1 LNVVHVDILA
11 IGAHPDDVELGCGGL
26 LLKAVR
32 NGHRV
37 FICTLT
43 RGSASGDPRERTEE
57 LMKSAKFIGA
67 KDVQI
72 GDFQDTKL
80 TVSSE
85 LINYIEAYVDKVNP
99 DLILTHFHGDIHHDH
114 RAVSTATLESA
125 RFNSNILAYEIPL
138 TRNFEPKVY
147 FDISEVIDEKV
158 ELIRIYWSQRSKLY
172 TKANAIKG
180 LAEFRALQSRLNTSI
195 DYVES
200 FDVLKLC
207 LDTEFK
213 LQKVHYDRATAGEGF
228 QSLESVAEPVLK
240 LAGGVEA

>member
-1 LNVVHVDILA
+1 VDILA

-26 LLKAVR
+26 LLQAVR

-37 FICTLT
+37 YICTLT
-43 RGSASGDPRERTEE
+43 KGSASGDPRERTEE
-57 LMKSAKFIGA
+57 LLKSAKFIGA
-67 KDVQI
+67 KDVRI
-72 GDFQDTKL
+72 GDFEDTKL

-147 FDISEVIDEKV
+147 YDISEVIDEKV
-158 ELIRIYWSQRSKLY
+158 ELIRIFWSQRSKLY

-207 LDTEFK
+207 LDKEFK
-213 LQKVHYDRATAGEGF
+213 LQKVPYDKSAAEEGL
-228 QSLESVAEPVLK
+228 QNMESVAT
-240 LAGGVEA
+240 LA

>member
-1 LNVVHVDILA
+1 VDILA

-26 LLKAVR
+26 LIKAVR
-32 NGHRV
+32 NGHNV
-37 FICTLT
+37 YICTLT
-43 RGSASGDPRERTEE
+43 KGSASGDPRQRTRE
-57 LMKSAKFIGA
+57 LFMSAKFIGA
-67 KDVQI
+67 KDVHI
-72 GDFQDTKL
+72 GDFEDTKL
-80 TVSSE
+80 TVSNE

-147 FDISEVIDEKV
+147 YDITDVIDEKV
-158 ELIRIYWSQRSKLY
+158 ELINIYWSQRSKLY

-195 DYVES
+195 DYVET
-200 FDVLKLC
+200 FDALKLC
-207 LDTEFK
+207 LDKEFK
-213 LQKVHYDRATAGEGF
+213 LQKVPYDKSAGVEST
-228 QSLESVAEPVLK
+228 QNLESMAR
-240 LAGGVEA
+240 LA

>member
-1 LNVVHVDILA
+1 VDILA

-32 NGHRV
+32 SGHRV
-37 FICTLT
+37 YICTLT
-43 RGSASGDPRERTEE
+43 KGSASGDPEQRTQE

-67 KDVQI
+67 KDVRI
-72 GDFQDTKL
+72 GDFEDTKL

-85 LINYIEAYVDKVNP
+85 LINYIEAYVDKVDP

-147 FDISEVIDEKV
+147 YDISEVIDEKV

-207 LDTEFK
+207 LDKEFK
-213 LQKVHYDRATAGEGF
+213 LQKVPYERSSAAEGT
-228 QSLESVAEPVLK
+228 QKLETLASL
-240 LAGGVEA
+240 G

>member
-1 LNVVHVDILA
+1 MGSQILDVDILA

-26 LLKAVR
+26 LLKAVQS
-32 NGHRV
+32 GHQV
-37 FICTLT
+37 YICTLT
-43 RGSASGDPRERTEE
+43 RGSASGDPGERTRE
-57 LMKSAKFIGA
+57 LAKSAKFIGA
-67 KDVQI
+67 KDLRI
-72 GDFQDTKL
+72 GDFEDTKL
-80 TVSSE
+80 AVSSE

-125 RFNSNILAYEIPL
+125 RFNSNVLAYEIPL

-147 FDISEVIDEKV
+147 YDISDVIDEKV
-158 ELIRIYWSQRSKLY
+158 ELIRIFWSQRSKLY

-195 DYVES
+195 NYVET

-207 LDTEFK
+207 LDKEFK
-213 LQKVHYDRATAGEGF
+213 LQKVPYGKSPATETTQTLEGMAF
-228 QSLESVAEPVLK
+228 ASHV
-240 LAGGVEA
+240 

>member
-1 LNVVHVDILA
+1 MDILA

-26 LLKAVR
+26 LLQAVR

-37 FICTLT
+37 YICTLT

-57 LMKSAKFIGA
+57 LLKSAKFIGA

-72 GDFQDTKL
+72 GDFEDTKL

-147 FDISEVIDEKV
+147 YDISEVIDEKV
-158 ELIRIYWSQRSKLY
+158 ELIRIFWSQRSKLY

-207 LDTEFK
+207 LDKEFK
-213 LQKVHYDRATAGEGF
+213 LQKVPYDKSAAEEGLQNLERVAT
-228 QSLESVAEPVLK
+228 
-240 LAGGVEA
+240 LA